1 MHIIN
6 IAFKF
11 INSGDF
17 LVEMKWNICLLQQE
31 LIETLL
37 DIWCVDD
44 GTVLKVGQI
53 ELLEI
58 CKSG

>member
-37 DIWCVDD
+37 DIWCVYD